1 MTSSLNAG
9 LNAMELDDESE
20 SIHDDEVLDE
30 DASVNAD
37 ANANADNADAD
48 ADSEETVSIADEDTE
63 TEDEDAPSGD
73 GNETSEDEEGVLPS
87 ESSDEE
93 DAETDDDRMSA
104 SATEEADADA
114 DANAVAGPSAP
125 NRRKRKNPRRWLQQV
140 QKAQAT
146 YNLLLPE
153 APFRRLVRE
162 IGEDFK
168 TDLRFTAEAFLA
180 LQEVS
185 ESYLIE
191 TFDMSNIMAIH
202 RGVITIQPKDMQV
215 ARMVG
220 NKFKWNV

>member
-20 SIHDDEVLDE
+20 SIHDDEVLD
-30 DASVNAD
+30 
-37 ANANADNADAD
+37 ADNADAASSANAD
-48 ADSEETVSIADEDTE
+48 NADSEETVSIADEDTD

-93 DAETDDDRMSA
+93 DAETDAETDDDRMSA
-104 SATEEADADA
+104 SATEEDPDA
-114 DANAVAGPSAP
+114 DANADAVAGPSAP